1 MTLYSRLD
9 ALLKARPKTM
19 VAALAVFT
27 ATAFFFNPVI
37 PAWIAGVVIFPAA
50 FSVAMMVVWKPGSG
64 AKETKD

>member
-19 VAALAVFT
+19 VGALAVFV

-37 PAWIAGVVIFPAA
+37 PAWIAGVVILPAA

>member
-19 VAALAVFT
+19 VVALAVFV
-27 ATAFFFNPVI
+27 ATAFFFNPAI
-37 PAWIAGVVIFPAA
+37 PAWIAGVMLLPVA
-50 FSVAMMVVWKPGSG
+50 FSVAMMVVWRPGSG

>member
-1 MTLYSRLD
+1 MALYSGFD

-27 ATAFFFNPVI
+27 ATVFFFNPVI
-37 PAWIAGVVIFPAA
+37 PAWIAGVVILPAA
-50 FSVAMMVVWKPGSG
+50 FSVVMMVVWKPGSG